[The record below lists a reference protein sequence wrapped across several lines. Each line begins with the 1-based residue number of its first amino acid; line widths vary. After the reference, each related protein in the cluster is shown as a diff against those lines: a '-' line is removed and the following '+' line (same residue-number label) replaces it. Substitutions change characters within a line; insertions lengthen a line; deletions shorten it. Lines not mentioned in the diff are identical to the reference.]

1 MKLAI
6 IPEDI
11 KEINLYKDKGDIAF
25 IFGLKGLSCGYKNAI
40 DINDI
45 EKITKTYPNEL
56 FIAINKNIFNED
68 LDDLKEKLKQLDKL
82 NIKGVLFYDIAL
94 LHLRNKLNLKLDLVW
109 NQTHMVTNYNTC
121 NFYYNKNVKYA
132 IVAEEITKDEIIEI
146 NKKTNMNLMVHL
158 IGYPNMSFS
167 YRKLLT
173 NYYINKNQKK
183 EKETLDIYN
192 NNQKYIVWE
201 EPNGTNII
209 NGTLLNGA
217 SFINEFKEEKISYG
231 IINTTFIDENIKESI
246 ITYTQDILKN
256 NNKKSLIKLNNL
268 IGEDTMFFQKK
279 TIYKV
284 K

>member
-68 LDDLKEKLKQLDKL
+68 LNDLEEKLKQLDKL
-82 NIKGVLFYDIAL
+82 NIKAVLFYDIAL

-173 NYYINKNQKK
+173 NYYINKDQKK

-217 SFINEFKEEKISYG
+217 SFINEFKEAKISYG

-256 NNKKSLIKLNNL
+256 NNKKSLIKLNTL